1 MQFYKRVLTGL
12 IVVSLLTGC
21 SEMSSGVTVGKK
33 EIKASE
39 IQKSVDEVLV
49 ARKNIDTS
57 QMELVEGPELLRNQ
71 AQFVIISN
79 VLDKIAIDMKLSV
92 TPADIAARRA
102 NIITQIG
109 GEGELPKALVGA
121 SLAESNL
128 NAYLRILIISE
139 RVTSE
144 IIKSGTPESESAD
157 AVTKIVTEAAAK
169 LGVKVNAKYGKW
181 NPKSAT
187 IDTADVTDGAV
198 TPLP

>member
-1 MQFYKRVLTGL
+1 
-12 IVVSLLTGC
+12 
-21 SEMSSGVTVGKK
+21 MSSGVTVGKK
-33 EIKASE
+33 EITTSE

-79 VLDKIAIDMKLSV
+79 VLDKIATDMKLSV

>member
-12 IVVSLLTGC
+12 IVVSLLTSC

-33 EIKASE
+33 EITASE

-79 VLDKIAIDMKLSV
+79 VLDKIATDMKLSV

>member
-12 IVVSLLTGC
+12 IVVSLLTSC

-79 VLDKIAIDMKLSV
+79 VLDKIATDMKLSV

>member
-12 IVVSLLTGC
+12 IVVSLLTSC

-33 EIKASE
+33 EITASE

>member
-12 IVVSLLTGC
+12 IVVSLLTSC

-79 VLDKIAIDMKLSV
+79 VLDKIATDMKLSV

-187 IDTADVTDGAV
+187 IDAADVTGGAV

>member
-79 VLDKIAIDMKLSV
+79 VLDKIATDMKLSV

>member
-1 MQFYKRVLTGL
+1 MQCYKRVLTGL
-12 IVVSLLTGC
+12 IVVSLLTSC

-79 VLDKIAIDMKLSV
+79 VLDKIATDMKLSV

>member
-12 IVVSLLTGC
+12 IVVSLLTSC

-33 EIKASE
+33 EITASE

-79 VLDKIAIDMKLSV
+79 VLDKIATDMKLSV
-92 TPADIAARRA
+92 TPADIAARRT

-187 IDTADVTDGAV
+187 IDATDVTGGAV

>member
-12 IVVSLLTGC
+12 VVVSLLTSC

-33 EIKASE
+33 EITASE

-79 VLDKIAIDMKLSV
+79 VLDKIATDMKLSV

>member
-12 IVVSLLTGC
+12 VVVSLLTSC

-33 EIKASE
+33 EITASE

-79 VLDKIAIDMKLSV
+79 VLDKIATDMKLSV
-92 TPADIAARRA
+92 TPADIAARRT

-109 GEGELPKALVGA
+109 GENELPKALVGA

-187 IDTADVTDGAV
+187 IDAADVTGGAV

>member
-21 SEMSSGVTVGKK
+21 SEMNSGVTVGKK

-79 VLDKIAIDMKLSV
+79 VLDKIATDMKLSV

>member
-79 VLDKIAIDMKLSV
+79 VLDKIATDMKLSV

-121 SLAESNL
+121 SLAKSNL

-187 IDTADVTDGAV
+187 IDAADVTGGAV